1 MTVIN
6 VELHCLVQH
15 WESYTYIPVNWD
27 LKCMLFIYTRIY
39 HLYTPVSTIT
49 KVYSIEEVIRTQGSG
64 KDNSFSGIVYALLM
78 SLNIDNDPARVVS
91 FRW

>member
-1 MTVIN
+1 MVAR
-6 VELHCLVQH
+6 
-15 WESYTYIPVNWD
+15 D
-27 LKCMLFIYTRIY
+27 LSVCSFYLSFYVS
-39 HLYTPVSTIT
+39 VSTIT